1 MKRKV
6 SRRILNKNP
15 VLHALYALRVE
26 KEYWLIKSKII
37 LVALLLEVLFSA
49 CGYHFKEKSGFP
61 GDTERLFVKVL
72 ENKTQETGVESILT
86 AAILNELTLRKT
98 DELARSIDDA
108 DVVLSGAVDLVTIKT
123 ITSSES
129 NVASERQVTVSIDLK
144 LTKKDGSVVWAA
156 KDLSDFEAYLV
167 ETDKQQTD
175 ANRRTAIGVL
185 SKRIAERAVNR
196 FSDDF

>member
-1 MKRKV
+1 M
-6 SRRILNKNP
+6 
-15 VLHALYALRVE
+15 
-26 KEYWLIKSKII
+26 IKSKII

-49 CGYHFKEKSGFP
+49 CGYHFAEVSGFP

-72 ENKTQETGVESILT
+72 ENKTQETGAENILT

-123 ITSSES
+123 IASSEP
-129 NVASERQVTVSIDLK
+129 NVASERQVTVSVDLK
-144 LTKKDGSVVWAA
+144 LTKKDGSVVWTA
-156 KDLSDFEAYLV
+156 KNLSDFEAYLV
-167 ETDKQQTD
+167 DTDTQKTD

-185 SKRIAERAVNR
+185 SKRIAQRVVNR

>member
-1 MKRKV
+1 
-6 SRRILNKNP
+6 LNKSRCI
-15 VLHALYALRVE
+15 AL
-26 KEYWLIKSKII
+26 I
-37 LVALLLEVLFSA
+37 LLTAMLCCA
-49 CGYHFKEKSGFP
+49 CGYHFAEVSGFP

-175 ANRRTAIGVL
+175 ANRRNAIGVL

>member
-1 MKRKV
+1 MDK
-6 SRRILNKNP
+6 SRFIVLIL
-15 VLHALYALRVE
+15 
-26 KEYWLIKSKII
+26 LIAI
-37 LVALLLEVLFSA
+37 LCGA

-123 ITSSES
+123 IASSEP